1 MKNYY
6 KILGVK
12 ETASEEEIRQRWIE
26 LSKLYHPDLG
36 EGSKL
41 EEKIKEINEAYQMLK
56 HSSTRVEYDLKRAY
70 DHKKRGF
77 NLKRLTLPISI
88 LIVFIII
95 GTIYFKMHRIPTFS
109 KIVISNEVNQRNQ
122 TNQIDQINQID
133 QKKMAQKTSVAS
145 MPQHI
150 DMPTQQPQVAPS
162 TPALLIDPN
171 QANLSRLPCNVSV
184 QGEMQGLS
192 HLDVKAPI
200 TQLPNDLITKVP
212 DDPINQI
219 NQINLSREM
228 RSLFHWDQIDP
239 IDPKI
244 EFVQFK
250 PPSLIATEEE
260 VRQFINNYIARY
272 TQKDIHGFLSFF
284 SSKAIQ
290 NQKDGLE
297 GIRKIYTDFFNMS
310 QELRYRIEEM
320 KIEIYQNAV
329 QVKARYEV
337 NQILKKGEER
347 KVWRGNIRWVLE
359 REEGALKI
367 ISLDYQHEKSP

>member
-36 EGSKL
+36 ESSKL
-41 EEKIKEINEAYQMLK
+41 GEKIKEINEAYQMLK

-70 DHKKRGF
+70 GQKKRGF

-88 LIVFIII
+88 SIVFIIV
-95 GTIYFKMHRIPTFS
+95 GTIYFKMSRIPTFS
-109 KIVISNEVNQRNQ
+109 KIVISNEVNQ
-122 TNQIDQINQID
+122 TNQIDQIDQTNQRNQIN
-133 QKKMAQKTSVAS
+133 QKKMAQIETNNTHSLPPKVPNLAS
-145 MPQHI
+145 
-150 DMPTQQPQVAPS
+150 
-162 TPALLIDPN
+162 
-171 QANLSRLPCNVSV
+171 SRLAGDIRNFFSVSSV
-184 QGEMQGLS
+184 M
-192 HLDVKAPI
+192 VKAAPI
-200 TQLPNDLITKVP
+200 HQIDDKTESREEIEQIKINPPQSETPKISSSDPEEATTQRH
-212 DDPINQI
+212 DDPIDTTTQWAEVAQI
-219 NQINLSREM
+219 PAGPSV
-228 RSLFHWDQIDP
+228 P
-239 IDPKI
+239 ILPK
-244 EFVQFK
+244 
-250 PPSLIATEEE
+250 PLIATEEE

-297 GIRKIYTDFFNMS
+297 GIGKIYTDFFNMS
-310 QELRYRIEEM
+310 QELQYRIEEM
-320 KIEIYQNAV
+320 KIGIYQNAV
-329 QVKARYEV
+329 EVKARYEV
-337 NQILKKGEER
+337 NQILKKGEKR
-347 KVWRGNIRWVLE
+347 KVWRGNVRWVLE

>member
-6 KILGVK
+6 KILGLK
-12 ETASEEEIRQRWIE
+12 KNASEEEVRNRWIE

-41 EEKIKEINEAYQMLK
+41 GEKIKEINEAYQVLK
-56 HSSTRVEYDLKRAY
+56 HSSTRVEYDLKRTY
-70 DHKKRGF
+70 GQRKKGF

-88 LIVFIII
+88 SIVFIIT
-95 GTIYFKMHRIPTFS
+95 GTIYFKMPRIPTFS
-109 KIVISNEVNQRNQ
+109 KIVISNEVNQKNQ

-133 QKKMAQKTSVAS
+133 QKNQRN
-145 MPQHI
+145 QI
-150 DMPTQQPQVAPS
+150 DQTNQTDQRNQINQRNQVDQ
-162 TPALLIDPN
+162 T
-171 QANLSRLPCNVSV
+171 NLSRLPCNVSV
-184 QGEMQGLS
+184 QDEMQGLS

-212 DDPINQI
+212 NDPIDPINQTNQTDQT
-219 NQINLSREM
+219 NQIYQTN
-228 RSLFHWDQIDP
+228 QIDTTTQWAQVAQRPLGPSVP
-239 IDPKI
+239 ILS
-244 EFVQFK
+244 K
-250 PPSLIATEEE
+250 PLIATEEE

-272 TQKDIHGFLSFF
+272 AQKDIHGFLSFF

-337 NQILKKGEER
+337 NQILKKGEKR